1 MTEIQEITTA
11 LLTQVIPQVQ
21 LMLLQLPL
29 AQVMLAKLT
38 MAL

>member
-1 MTEIQEITTA
+1 MTEIQEVTTV
-11 LLTQVIPQVQ
+11 LLTQAIPQVQ

-29 AQVMLAKLT
+29 AQVTLAKLT